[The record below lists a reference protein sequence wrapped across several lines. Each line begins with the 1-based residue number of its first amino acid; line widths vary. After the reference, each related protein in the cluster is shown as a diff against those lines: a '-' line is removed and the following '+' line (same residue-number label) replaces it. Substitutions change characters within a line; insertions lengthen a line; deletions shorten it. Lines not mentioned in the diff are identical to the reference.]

1 MLFYGDNLALMREY
15 IPDESVDLVYLRPR
29 WHGCGPED
37 VKVQD
42 TGYLTSF
49 SINGEYTCDA
59 LWEPRE
65 WLLRASVTPSN
76 VKVLQEPHRRFSP
89 LICDLPPALAS
100 TVAAL

>member
-1 MLFYGDNLALMREY
+1 
-15 IPDESVDLVYLRPR
+15 
-29 WHGCGPED
+29 
-37 VKVQD
+37 VQD

-49 SINGEYTCDA
+49 SIDGEYTSET
-59 LWEPRE
+59 LSEPRE

-76 VKVLQEPHRRFSP
+76 VGVLQEPHRRFSC